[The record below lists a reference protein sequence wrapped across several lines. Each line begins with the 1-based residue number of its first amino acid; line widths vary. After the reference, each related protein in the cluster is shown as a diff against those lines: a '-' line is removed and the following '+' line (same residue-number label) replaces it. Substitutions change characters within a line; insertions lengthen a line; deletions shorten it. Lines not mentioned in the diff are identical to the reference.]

1 MTRPTAPHAH
11 LITRRSFCTLSA
23 VALASLAL
31 PARRAFGDEA
41 ATAATATQP
50 GAIVIVHTN
59 DVHCAVDD
67 NLGYAKL
74 VNYAKTMRST
84 YGADNVTLVD
94 AGDAVQGKAMGTL
107 TDGEYLVDIMNECG
121 YDFAIPGNHEFDYG
135 MAQFNTLVA
144 RANAKYLS
152 CNFTDLR
159 TGNLMFDAYAMREY
173 GTGADTKKVA
183 FLGICTPESLTKSSP
198 AHFQEGGTYRYGF
211 CEDDSGAKLYDAV
224 QRAVDQA
231 RADGADYVVALA
243 HLGQGGVTPRW
254 TSAAVAANTSGID
267 VIIDGHSHELYVQ
280 TPLNK
285 NGQPVLVTQ
294 TGTQLVGIG
303 QVVINPATG
312 TIAAYASDGT
322 ETVTASTT
330 NGTASIIKAWDG
342 VDADTAACIA
352 GLQADLAK
360 ITGRVI
366 GRSDVRLVALED
378 DDYTWAVRAHE
389 TNLGDFV
396 ADAYL
401 ALAWHG
407 GIMADI
413 GLVNGGGIRANIEP
427 GDVTYGN
434 LIDVQPFNNQLAYVD
449 TLGQN
454 ILDALEVGASK
465 LPEPS
470 GGLQHAAGL
479 TYTVRTD
486 IPSSVQMPGGK
497 FGGVAGEYR
506 VRNVLVNGEPL
517 DVNRRYK
524 LVSHTFLLV
533 DGGDGLTMFMNDEAV
548 LLDLDNK
555 ALIEYIQY
563 DLKGTI
569 GGEYADPDGQG
580 RIVIKGGSDPEP
592 TPLPTPEPTDEPVEE
607 PAAPGGKPL
616 ASTGDPFGVAV
627 VGAAAVA
634 TVAGAVAVG
643 ARRKAFPSRPYG
655 ANWAQIRSHD
665 NFGRVF
671 KRPLS
676 WNQESL
682 GHDPRSRFFIGQD
695 TRIRHG
701 ELCHGSFFAPS
712 RRPRAPRKRPSL
724 ESGHPPPYKS
734 GCFT

>member
-1 MTRPTAPHAH
+1 MTRPTAPHAR

-84 YGADNVTLVD
+84 YGANNVTLVD

-107 TDGEYLVDIMNECG
+107 TNGEYLIDIMNECG

-135 MAQFNTLVA
+135 MTQFNTLVA

-173 GTGADTKKVA
+173 DTAVGKKKVA
-183 FLGICTPESLTKSSP
+183 YLGICTPESLTKSSP
-198 AHFQEGGTYRYGF
+198 AHFQEDGIYRYGF
-211 CEDDSGAKLYDAV
+211 CEDDSGTKLYDAV
-224 QRAVDQA
+224 QSAVDQA
-231 RADGADYVVALA
+231 RTDGADYVVALV
-243 HLGQGGVTPRW
+243 HLGQDGVTPRW
-254 TSAAVAANTSGID
+254 TSTFVAANTSGID
-267 VIIDGHSHELYVQ
+267 VVIDGHSHELYAQ

-285 NGQPVLVTQ
+285 NGEPVLVTQ

-303 QVVINPATG
+303 QVVIDPANG
-312 TIAAYASDGT
+312 TIAAYASNDT

-330 NGTASIIKAWDG
+330 KGTASIVKAWDG
-342 VDADTAACIA
+342 IDADTAAFIA

-360 ITGRVI
+360 ITERVI

-378 DDYTWAVRAHE
+378 DDYTWSVRAHE

-407 GIMADI
+407 GVMADI
-413 GLVNGGGIRANIEP
+413 GFVNGGGIRANIEP
-427 GDVTYGN
+427 GDVTYGD
-434 LIDVQPFNNQLAYVD
+434 LINVQPYNNQLCYVD

-454 ILDALEVGASK
+454 ILDALEAGVAN
-465 LPEPS
+465 LPNPS
-470 GGLQHAAGL
+470 GGLQHVSGL
-479 TYTVRTD
+479 AYTVRTD

-497 FGGVAGEYR
+497 FGGVTGEYR
-506 VRNVLVNGEPL
+506 VRDVLVNGEPL

-533 DGGDGLTMFMNDEAV
+533 EGGDGLTMFMNDEAV

-569 GGEYADPDGQG
+569 GSEYADPDGQG
-580 RIVIKGGSDPEP
+580 RIVIKNGPDPEP
-592 TPLPTPEPTDEPVEE
+592 EPLPTPEPADEP
-607 PAAPGGKPL
+607 APGSDGKPL
-616 ASTGDPFGVAV
+616 ASTGDPLGAAVA
-627 VGAAAVA
+627 GAAAVA
-634 TVAGAVAVG
+634 AAAGAVAVSAG
-643 ARRKAFPSRPYG
+643 ARRFLPGHAGKIGRKSAAMTISDG
-655 ANWAQIRSHD
+655 LSSDLSCGIRRVS
-665 NFGRVF
+665 NISPGR
-671 KRPLS
+671 
-676 WNQESL
+676 
-682 GHDPRSRFFIGQD
+682 
-695 TRIRHG
+695 
-701 ELCHGSFFAPS
+701 
-712 RRPRAPRKRPSL
+712 
-724 ESGHPPPYKS
+724 
-734 GCFT
+734 CFS

>member
-1 MTRPTAPHAH
+1 MTHLPAH
-11 LITRRSFCTLSA
+11 RITRRSFCTLSA

-31 PARRAFGDEA
+31 PTRSAFADEA
-41 ATAATATQP
+41 MPAAADAP
-50 GAIVIVHTN
+50 IVIVHTN

-74 VNYAKTMRST
+74 VDYVETMRST
-84 YGADNVTLVD
+84 YGADSVTLVD

-135 MAQFNTLVA
+135 MTQFNTLVA

-173 GTGADTKKVA
+173 DTGADTKKVA

-198 AHFQEGGTYRYGF
+198 AHFQEDGIYRYGF
-211 CEDDSGAKLYDAV
+211 CEDDSGTKLYDAV
-224 QRAVDQA
+224 QSAVDQA
-231 RADGADYVVALA
+231 RTDGADYVVALV
-243 HLGQGGVTPRW
+243 HLGQDGVTPRW
-254 TSAAVAANTSGID
+254 TSTSVAANTSGID
-267 VIIDGHSHELYVQ
+267 VVIDGHSHELYAQ

-285 NGQPVLVTQ
+285 NGEPVLVTQ

-303 QVVINPATG
+303 QVVIDPANG
-312 TIAAYASDGT
+312 TIAAYASNDT

-330 NGTASIIKAWDG
+330 KGTASIVKAWDG
-342 VDADTAACIA
+342 IDADTAAFIA

-360 ITGRVI
+360 ITERVI

-378 DDYTWAVRAHE
+378 DDYTWSVRAHE

-407 GIMADI
+407 GVMADI
-413 GLVNGGGIRANIEP
+413 GFVNGGGIRANIEP
-427 GDVTYGN
+427 GDVTYGD
-434 LIDVQPFNNQLAYVD
+434 LINVQPYNNQLCYVD

-454 ILDALEVGASK
+454 ILDALEAGVAN
-465 LPEPS
+465 LPNPS
-470 GGLQHAAGL
+470 GGLQHVSGL
-479 TYTVRTD
+479 AYTVRTD

-497 FGGVAGEYR
+497 FGGVTGEYR
-506 VRNVLVNGEPL
+506 VRDVLVNGEPL

-533 DGGDGLTMFMNDEAV
+533 EGGDGLTMFMNDEAV

-569 GGEYADPDGQG
+569 GSEYADPDGQG
-580 RIVIKGGSDPEP
+580 RIVIKNGPDPEP
-592 TPLPTPEPTDEPVEE
+592 EPLPTPEPADEP
-607 PAAPGGKPL
+607 APGSDGKPL
-616 ASTGDPFGVAV
+616 ASTGDPLGAAVA
-627 VGAAAVA
+627 GAAAVA
-634 TVAGAVAVG
+634 AAAGAVAVSAG
-643 ARRKAFPSRPYG
+643 ARRFLPGHAGKIGRKSAAMTISDG
-655 ANWAQIRSHD
+655 LSSDLSCGIRRVS
-665 NFGRVF
+665 NISPGR
-671 KRPLS
+671 
-676 WNQESL
+676 
-682 GHDPRSRFFIGQD
+682 
-695 TRIRHG
+695 
-701 ELCHGSFFAPS
+701 
-712 RRPRAPRKRPSL
+712 
-724 ESGHPPPYKS
+724 
-734 GCFT
+734 CFS

>member
-1 MTRPTAPHAH
+1 MTHLPAPHR
-11 LITRRSFCTLSA
+11 ITRRSFCTLSA

-107 TDGEYLVDIMNECG
+107 TNGEYLIDVMNECG

-634 TVAGAVAVG
+634 TVAGAVAVSAG
-643 ARRKAFPSRPYG
+643 ASARR
-655 ANWAQIRSHD
+655 
-665 NFGRVF
+665 
-671 KRPLS
+671 
-676 WNQESL
+676 
-682 GHDPRSRFFIGQD
+682 
-695 TRIRHG
+695 
-701 ELCHGSFFAPS
+701 
-712 RRPRAPRKRPSL
+712 
-724 ESGHPPPYKS
+724 
-734 GCFT
+734 

>member
-1 MTRPTAPHAH
+1 MTRPTAPHAR

-84 YGADNVTLVD
+84 YGANNVTLVD

-107 TDGEYLVDIMNECG
+107 TNGEYLIDIMNECG

-135 MAQFNTLVA
+135 MTQFNTLVA

-173 GTGADTKKVA
+173 DTAVGKKKVA
-183 FLGICTPESLTKSSP
+183 YLGICTPESLTKSSP
-198 AHFQEGGTYRYGF
+198 AHFQEDGIYRYGF
-211 CEDDSGAKLYDAV
+211 CEDDSGTKLYDAV
-224 QRAVDQA
+224 QSAVDQA
-231 RADGADYVVALA
+231 RTDGADYVVALV
-243 HLGQGGVTPRW
+243 HLGQDGVTPRW
-254 TSAAVAANTSGID
+254 TSTSVAANTSGID
-267 VIIDGHSHELYVQ
+267 VVIDGHSHELYAQ

-285 NGQPVLVTQ
+285 NGEPVLVTQ

-303 QVVINPATG
+303 QVVIDPANG
-312 TIAAYASDGT
+312 TIAAYASNDT

-330 NGTASIIKAWDG
+330 KGTASIVKAWDG
-342 VDADTAACIA
+342 IDADTAAFIA

-360 ITGRVI
+360 ITERVI

-378 DDYTWAVRAHE
+378 DDYTWSVRAHE

-407 GIMADI
+407 GVMADI
-413 GLVNGGGIRANIEP
+413 GFVNGGGIRANIEP
-427 GDVTYGN
+427 GDVTYGD
-434 LIDVQPFNNQLAYVD
+434 LINVQPYNNQLCYVD

-454 ILDALEVGASK
+454 ILDALEAGVAN
-465 LPEPS
+465 LPNPS
-470 GGLQHAAGL
+470 GGLQHVSGL
-479 TYTVRTD
+479 AYTVRTD
-486 IPSSVQMPGGK
+486 IPSSVQMPGRK
-497 FGGVAGEYR
+497 FGGVTGEYR
-506 VRNVLVNGEPL
+506 VRDVLVNGEPL

-533 DGGDGLTMFMNDEAV
+533 EGGDGLTMFMNDEAV

-569 GGEYADPDGQG
+569 GSEYADPDGQG
-580 RIVIKGGSDPEP
+580 RIVIKNGPDPEP
-592 TPLPTPEPTDEPVEE
+592 EPLPTPEPADEP
-607 PAAPGGKPL
+607 APGSDGKPL
-616 ASTGDPFGVAV
+616 ASTGDPLGAAVA
-627 VGAAAVA
+627 GAAAVA
-634 TVAGAVAVG
+634 AAAGAVAVSAV
-643 ARRKAFPSRPYG
+643 ARRFLPGHAGKIGRKSAAMTISDG
-655 ANWAQIRSHD
+655 LSSDLSCGIRRVS
-665 NFGRVF
+665 NISPGR
-671 KRPLS
+671 
-676 WNQESL
+676 
-682 GHDPRSRFFIGQD
+682 
-695 TRIRHG
+695 
-701 ELCHGSFFAPS
+701 
-712 RRPRAPRKRPSL
+712 
-724 ESGHPPPYKS
+724 
-734 GCFT
+734 CFS

>member
-1 MTRPTAPHAH
+1 MTHLPAPHR
-11 LITRRSFCTLSA
+11 ITRRSFCTLSA

-497 FGGVAGEYR
+497 FGGVAGERRAPRREPALQAGVAHVPAGGRWRRPHHVHERRSRAARFGQQGAHRVHPVRFEGNDRRRIRRSGRPRAHRDQGR
-506 VRNVLVNGEPL
+506 VRPRAYAATHARA
-517 DVNRRYK
+517 DRR
-524 LVSHTFLLV
+524 
-533 DGGDGLTMFMNDEAV
+533 A
-548 LLDLDNK
+548 
-555 ALIEYIQY
+555 
-563 DLKGTI
+563 
-569 GGEYADPDGQG
+569 
-580 RIVIKGGSDPEP
+580 RR
-592 TPLPTPEPTDEPVEE
+592 
-607 PAAPGGKPL
+607 
-616 ASTGDPFGVAV
+616 
-627 VGAAAVA
+627 
-634 TVAGAVAVG
+634 G
-643 ARRKAFPSRPYG
+643 ARRPRRQAAGEHRRSLRRRSRWSRRGRHSRRSRCRGRATLSVSFQAIRSELG
-655 ANWAQIRSHD
+655 ANPQ
-665 NFGRVF
+665 
-671 KRPLS
+671 P
-676 WNQESL
+676 
-682 GHDPRSRFFIGQD
+682 
-695 TRIRHG
+695 
-701 ELCHGSFFAPS
+701 
-712 RRPRAPRKRPSL
+712 
-724 ESGHPPPYKS
+724 
-734 GCFT
+734 

>member
-1 MTRPTAPHAH
+1 MTRPTAPHAR

-107 TDGEYLVDIMNECG
+107 TNGEYLIDVMNECG
-121 YDFAIPGNHEFDYG
+121 YDFTIPGNHEFDYG
-135 MAQFNTLVA
+135 MTQFNTLVA

-173 GTGADTKKVA
+173 DTAVGKRKVA
-183 FLGICTPESLTKSSP
+183 YLGICTPESLTKSSP
-198 AHFQEGGTYRYGF
+198 AHFQEDGIYRYGF
-211 CEDDSGAKLYDAV
+211 CEDDSGTKLYDAV
-224 QRAVDQA
+224 QSAVDQA

-243 HLGQGGVTPRW
+243 HLGQDGVTPRW
-254 TSAAVAANTSGID
+254 TSTSVAANTSGID
-267 VIIDGHSHELYVQ
+267 VVIDGHSHELYAQ

-285 NGQPVLVTQ
+285 NGEPVLVTQ

-303 QVVINPATG
+303 QVVIDPANG
-312 TIAAYASDGT
+312 TIAAYASNDT

-330 NGTASIIKAWDG
+330 KGTASIVKAWDG
-342 VDADTAACIA
+342 IDADTAAFIA

-360 ITGRVI
+360 ITERVI

-407 GIMADI
+407 GVMADI
-413 GLVNGGGIRANIEP
+413 GFVNGGGIRANIEP
-427 GDVTYGN
+427 GDVTYGD
-434 LIDVQPFNNQLAYVD
+434 LINVQPYNNQLCYVD

-454 ILDALEVGASK
+454 ILDALEAGVAN
-465 LPEPS
+465 LPNPS
-470 GGLQHAAGL
+470 GGLQHVSGL
-479 TYTVRTD
+479 AYTVRTD

-497 FGGVAGEYR
+497 FGGVTGEYR
-506 VRNVLVNGEPL
+506 VRDVLVNGEPL

-533 DGGDGLTMFMNDEAV
+533 EGGDGLTMFMNDEAV

-569 GGEYADPDGQG
+569 GSEYASPTGQG
-580 RIVIKGGSDPEP
+580 RIAIKDDPEP
-592 TPLPTPEPTDEPVEE
+592 EPEPLPTPEPADEP
-607 PAAPGGKPL
+607 APGSDGKPL
-616 ASTGDPFGVAV
+616 ASTGDPLGAAV

-634 TVAGAVAVG
+634 AAAGAVAVS
-643 ARRKAFPSRPYG
+643 ARR
-655 ANWAQIRSHD
+655 
-665 NFGRVF
+665 
-671 KRPLS
+671 
-676 WNQESL
+676 
-682 GHDPRSRFFIGQD
+682 
-695 TRIRHG
+695 
-701 ELCHGSFFAPS
+701 
-712 RRPRAPRKRPSL
+712 
-724 ESGHPPPYKS
+724 
-734 GCFT
+734 

>member
-1 MTRPTAPHAH
+1 MTHLPAPHR
-11 LITRRSFCTLSA
+11 ITRRSFCTLSA

-135 MAQFNTLVA
+135 MTQFNTLVA

-173 GTGADTKKVA
+173 DTAVGKRKVA
-183 FLGICTPESLTKSSP
+183 YLGICTPESLTKSSP
-198 AHFQEGGTYRYGF
+198 AHFQEDGIYRYGF
-211 CEDDSGAKLYDAV
+211 CEDDSGTKLYDAV
-224 QRAVDQA
+224 QSAVDQA

-243 HLGQGGVTPRW
+243 HLGQDGVTPRW
-254 TSAAVAANTSGID
+254 TSTSVAANTSGID
-267 VIIDGHSHELYVQ
+267 VVIDGHSHELYAQ

-285 NGQPVLVTQ
+285 NGEPVLVTQ

-303 QVVINPATG
+303 QVVIDPANG
-312 TIAAYASDGT
+312 TIAAYASNDT
-322 ETVTASTT
+322 ETVTASTAK
-330 NGTASIIKAWDG
+330 GTASIVKAWDG
-342 VDADTAACIA
+342 IDADTAAFIA

-360 ITGRVI
+360 ITERVI

-407 GIMADI
+407 GVMADI
-413 GLVNGGGIRANIEP
+413 GFVNGGGIRANIEP
-427 GDVTYGN
+427 GDVTYGD
-434 LIDVQPFNNQLAYVD
+434 LINVQPYNNQLCYVD

-454 ILDALEVGASK
+454 ILDALEAGVAN
-465 LPEPS
+465 LPNPS
-470 GGLQHAAGL
+470 GGLQHVSGL
-479 TYTVRTD
+479 AYTVRTD

-497 FGGVAGEYR
+497 FGGVTGEYR
-506 VRNVLVNGEPL
+506 VRDVLVNGEPL

-533 DGGDGLTMFMNDEAV
+533 EGGDGLTMFMNDEAV

-580 RIVIKGGSDPEP
+580 RIVIKNGPDPEP
-592 TPLPTPEPTDEPVEE
+592 EPLPTPEPADEP
-607 PAAPGGKPL
+607 APGSGGKPL
-616 ASTGDPFGVAV
+616 ASTGDPLGTAV

-634 TVAGAVAVG
+634 AAAGAVAVSAG
-643 ARRKAFPSRPYG
+643 AGTRR
-655 ANWAQIRSHD
+655 
-665 NFGRVF
+665 
-671 KRPLS
+671 
-676 WNQESL
+676 
-682 GHDPRSRFFIGQD
+682 
-695 TRIRHG
+695 
-701 ELCHGSFFAPS
+701 
-712 RRPRAPRKRPSL
+712 
-724 ESGHPPPYKS
+724 
-734 GCFT
+734 

>member
-1 MTRPTAPHAH
+1 MTRPTAPHAR

-84 YGADNVTLVD
+84 YGANNVTLVD

-107 TDGEYLVDIMNECG
+107 TNGEYLIDIMNECG

-135 MAQFNTLVA
+135 MTQFNTLVA

-173 GTGADTKKVA
+173 DTAVGKKKVA
-183 FLGICTPESLTKSSP
+183 YLGICTPESLTKSSP
-198 AHFQEGGTYRYGF
+198 AHFQEDGIYRYGF
-211 CEDDSGAKLYDAV
+211 CEDDSGTKLYDAV
-224 QRAVDQA
+224 QSAVDQA
-231 RADGADYVVALA
+231 RTDGADYVVALV
-243 HLGQGGVTPRW
+243 HLGQDGVTPRW
-254 TSAAVAANTSGID
+254 TSTSVAANTSGID
-267 VIIDGHSHELYVQ
+267 VVIDGHSHELYAQ

-285 NGQPVLVTQ
+285 NGEPVLVTQ

-303 QVVINPATG
+303 QVVIDPANG
-312 TIAAYASDGT
+312 TIAAYASNDT

-330 NGTASIIKAWDG
+330 KGTASIVKAWDG
-342 VDADTAACIA
+342 IDADTAAFIA

-360 ITGRVI
+360 ITERVI

-378 DDYTWAVRAHE
+378 DDYTWSVRAHE

-407 GIMADI
+407 GVMADI
-413 GLVNGGGIRANIEP
+413 GFVNGGGIRANIEP
-427 GDVTYGN
+427 GDVTYGD
-434 LIDVQPFNNQLAYVD
+434 LINVQPYNNQLCYVD

-454 ILDALEVGASK
+454 ILDALEAGVAN
-465 LPEPS
+465 LPNPS
-470 GGLQHAAGL
+470 GGLQHVSGL
-479 TYTVRTD
+479 AYTVRTD

-497 FGGVAGEYR
+497 FGGVTGEYR
-506 VRNVLVNGEPL
+506 VRDVLVNGEPL

-533 DGGDGLTMFMNDEAV
+533 EGGDGLTMFMNDEAV

-569 GGEYADPDGQG
+569 GSEYADPDGQG
-580 RIVIKGGSDPEP
+580 RIVIKNGPDPEP
-592 TPLPTPEPTDEPVEE
+592 EPLPTTEPADEP
-607 PAAPGGKPL
+607 APGSDGKPL
-616 ASTGDPFGVAV
+616 ASTGDPLGAAVA
-627 VGAAAVA
+627 GAAAVA
-634 TVAGAVAVG
+634 AAAGAVAVSAG
-643 ARRKAFPSRPYG
+643 ARRFLPGHAGKIGRKSAAMTISDG
-655 ANWAQIRSHD
+655 LSSDLSCGIRRVS
-665 NFGRVF
+665 NISPGR
-671 KRPLS
+671 
-676 WNQESL
+676 
-682 GHDPRSRFFIGQD
+682 
-695 TRIRHG
+695 
-701 ELCHGSFFAPS
+701 
-712 RRPRAPRKRPSL
+712 
-724 ESGHPPPYKS
+724 
-734 GCFT
+734 CFS

>member
-1 MTRPTAPHAH
+1 MTRPTAPHAR

-31 PARRAFGDEA
+31 PTRSAFADEA

-107 TDGEYLVDIMNECG
+107 TNGEYLIDVMNECG

-135 MAQFNTLVA
+135 MTQFNTLVA

-173 GTGADTKKVA
+173 DTAVGKRKVA
-183 FLGICTPESLTKSSP
+183 YLGICTPESLTKSSP
-198 AHFQEGGTYRYGF
+198 AHFQEDGIYRYGF
-211 CEDDSGAKLYDAV
+211 CEDDSGTKLYDAV
-224 QRAVDQA
+224 QSAVDQA

-243 HLGQGGVTPRW
+243 HLGQDGVTPRW
-254 TSAAVAANTSGID
+254 TSTSVAANTSGID
-267 VIIDGHSHELYVQ
+267 VVIDGHSHELYAQ

-285 NGQPVLVTQ
+285 NGEPVLVTQ

-303 QVVINPATG
+303 QVVIDPANG
-312 TIAAYASDGT
+312 TIAAYASNDT
-322 ETVTASTT
+322 ETVTASTAK
-330 NGTASIIKAWDG
+330 GTASIVKAWDG
-342 VDADTAACIA
+342 IDADTAAFIA

-360 ITGRVI
+360 ITERVI

-407 GIMADI
+407 GVMADI
-413 GLVNGGGIRANIEP
+413 GFVNGGGIRANIEP
-427 GDVTYGN
+427 GDVTYGD
-434 LIDVQPFNNQLAYVD
+434 LINVQPYNNQLCYVD

-454 ILDALEVGASK
+454 ILDALEAGVAN
-465 LPEPS
+465 LPNPS
-470 GGLQHAAGL
+470 GGLQHVSGL
-479 TYTVRTD
+479 AYTVRTD

-497 FGGVAGEYR
+497 FGGVTGEYR
-506 VRNVLVNGEPL
+506 VRDVLVNGEPL

-533 DGGDGLTMFMNDEAV
+533 EGGDGLTMFMNDEAV

-580 RIVIKGGSDPEP
+580 RIVIKNGPDPEP
-592 TPLPTPEPTDEPVEE
+592 EPLPTPEPADEP
-607 PAAPGGKPL
+607 APGSGGKPL
-616 ASTGDPFGVAV
+616 ASTGDPLGTAV

-634 TVAGAVAVG
+634 AAAGAVAVSAG
-643 ARRKAFPSRPYG
+643 AGTRR
-655 ANWAQIRSHD
+655 
-665 NFGRVF
+665 
-671 KRPLS
+671 
-676 WNQESL
+676 
-682 GHDPRSRFFIGQD
+682 
-695 TRIRHG
+695 
-701 ELCHGSFFAPS
+701 
-712 RRPRAPRKRPSL
+712 
-724 ESGHPPPYKS
+724 
-734 GCFT
+734 

>member
-1 MTRPTAPHAH
+1 MTHLPAPHR
-11 LITRRSFCTLSA
+11 ITRRSFCTLSA

-94 AGDAVQGKAMGTL
+94 AGDAVQGKAMGTP

-342 VDADTAACIA
+342 VDADTAA
-352 GLQADLAK
+352 
-360 ITGRVI
+360 
-366 GRSDVRLVALED
+366 
-378 DDYTWAVRAHE
+378 WAVRAHE

-643 ARRKAFPSRPYG
+643 ARR
-655 ANWAQIRSHD
+655 
-665 NFGRVF
+665 
-671 KRPLS
+671 
-676 WNQESL
+676 
-682 GHDPRSRFFIGQD
+682 
-695 TRIRHG
+695 
-701 ELCHGSFFAPS
+701 
-712 RRPRAPRKRPSL
+712 
-724 ESGHPPPYKS
+724 
-734 GCFT
+734 

>member
-1 MTRPTAPHAH
+1 MTRPTAPHAR

-173 GTGADTKKVA
+173 DTAVGKKKVA
-183 FLGICTPESLTKSSP
+183 YLGICTPESLTKSSP
-198 AHFQEGGTYRYGF
+198 AHFQEDGIYRYGF
-211 CEDDSGAKLYDAV
+211 CEDDSGTKLYDAV
-224 QRAVDQA
+224 QSAVDQA
-231 RADGADYVVALA
+231 RTDGADYVVALA
-243 HLGQGGVTPRW
+243 HLGQDGVTPRW
-254 TSAAVAANTSGID
+254 TSTSVAANTSGID
-267 VIIDGHSHELYVQ
+267 VVIDGHSHELYAQ

-285 NGQPVLVTQ
+285 NGEPVLVTQ

-303 QVVINPATG
+303 QVVIDPANG
-312 TIAAYASDGT
+312 TIAAYASNDT

-330 NGTASIIKAWDG
+330 KGTASIVKAWDG
-342 VDADTAACIA
+342 IDADTAAFIA

-360 ITGRVI
+360 ITERVI

-378 DDYTWAVRAHE
+378 DDYTWSVRAHE

-407 GIMADI
+407 GVMADI
-413 GLVNGGGIRANIEP
+413 GFVNGGGIRANIEP
-427 GDVTYGN
+427 GDVTYGD
-434 LIDVQPFNNQLAYVD
+434 LINVQPYNNQLCYVD

-454 ILDALEVGASK
+454 ILDALEAGVAN
-465 LPEPS
+465 LPNPS
-470 GGLQHAAGL
+470 GGLQHVSGL
-479 TYTVRTD
+479 AYTVRTD

-497 FGGVAGEYR
+497 FGGVTGEYR
-506 VRNVLVNGEPL
+506 VRDVLVNGEPL

-569 GGEYADPDGQG
+569 GSEYADPDGQG
-580 RIVIKGGSDPEP
+580 RIVIKNGPDPEP
-592 TPLPTPEPTDEPVEE
+592 EPLPTPEPADEP
-607 PAAPGGKPL
+607 APGSDGKPL
-616 ASTGDPFGVAV
+616 ASTGDPLGAAV

-634 TVAGAVAVG
+634 AAAGAVAVSAG
-643 ARRKAFPSRPYG
+643 ARRFLPGHAGKIGRKSAAMTISDG
-655 ANWAQIRSHD
+655 LSSDLSCGIRRVS
-665 NFGRVF
+665 NISPGR
-671 KRPLS
+671 
-676 WNQESL
+676 
-682 GHDPRSRFFIGQD
+682 
-695 TRIRHG
+695 
-701 ELCHGSFFAPS
+701 
-712 RRPRAPRKRPSL
+712 
-724 ESGHPPPYKS
+724 
-734 GCFT
+734 CFS

>member
-1 MTRPTAPHAH
+1 MTHLPAPHR
-11 LITRRSFCTLSA
+11 ITRRSFCTLSA

-84 YGADNVTLVD
+84 YGANNVTLVD

-107 TDGEYLVDIMNECG
+107 TNGEYLIDIMNECG

-135 MAQFNTLVA
+135 MTQFNTLVA

-173 GTGADTKKVA
+173 DTAVGKKKVA
-183 FLGICTPESLTKSSP
+183 YLGICTPESLTKSSP
-198 AHFQEGGTYRYGF
+198 AHFQEDGIYRYGF
-211 CEDDSGAKLYDAV
+211 CEDDSGTKLYDAV
-224 QRAVDQA
+224 QSAVDQA

-243 HLGQGGVTPRW
+243 HLGQDGVTPRW
-254 TSAAVAANTSGID
+254 TSTSVAANTSGID
-267 VIIDGHSHELYVQ
+267 VVIDGHSHELYAQ

-285 NGQPVLVTQ
+285 NGEPVLVTQ

-303 QVVINPATG
+303 QVVIDPANG
-312 TIAAYASDGT
+312 TIAAYASNDT
-322 ETVTASTT
+322 ETVTASTAK
-330 NGTASIIKAWDG
+330 GTASIVKAWDG
-342 VDADTAACIA
+342 IDADTAAFIA

-360 ITGRVI
+360 ITERVI

-407 GIMADI
+407 GVMADI
-413 GLVNGGGIRANIEP
+413 GFVNGGGIRANIEP
-427 GDVTYGN
+427 GDVTYGD
-434 LIDVQPFNNQLAYVD
+434 LINVQPYNNQLCYVD

-454 ILDALEVGASK
+454 ILDALEAGVAN
-465 LPEPS
+465 LPNPS
-470 GGLQHAAGL
+470 GGLQHVSGL
-479 TYTVRTD
+479 AYTVRTD

-497 FGGVAGEYR
+497 FGGVTGEYR
-506 VRNVLVNGEPL
+506 VRDVLVNGEPL

-533 DGGDGLTMFMNDEAV
+533 EGGDGLTMFMNDEAV

-580 RIVIKGGSDPEP
+580 RIVIKNGPDPEP
-592 TPLPTPEPTDEPVEE
+592 EPLPTPEPADEP
-607 PAAPGGKPL
+607 APGSGGKPL
-616 ASTGDPFGVAV
+616 ASTGDPLGTAV

-634 TVAGAVAVG
+634 AAAGAVAVSAG
-643 ARRKAFPSRPYG
+643 AGTRR
-655 ANWAQIRSHD
+655 
-665 NFGRVF
+665 
-671 KRPLS
+671 
-676 WNQESL
+676 
-682 GHDPRSRFFIGQD
+682 
-695 TRIRHG
+695 
-701 ELCHGSFFAPS
+701 
-712 RRPRAPRKRPSL
+712 
-724 ESGHPPPYKS
+724 
-734 GCFT
+734 

>member
-1 MTRPTAPHAH
+1 MTRPTAPHAR

-84 YGADNVTLVD
+84 YGANNVTLVD

-107 TDGEYLVDIMNECG
+107 TNGEYLIDIMNECG

-135 MAQFNTLVA
+135 MTQFNTLVA

-173 GTGADTKKVA
+173 DTAVGKKKVA
-183 FLGICTPESLTKSSP
+183 YLGICTPESLTKSSP
-198 AHFQEGGTYRYGF
+198 AHFQEDGIYRYGF
-211 CEDDSGAKLYDAV
+211 CEDDSGTKLYDAV
-224 QRAVDQA
+224 QSAVDQA
-231 RADGADYVVALA
+231 RTDGADYVVALA
-243 HLGQGGVTPRW
+243 HLGQDGVTPRW
-254 TSAAVAANTSGID
+254 TSTSVAANTSGID
-267 VIIDGHSHELYVQ
+267 VVIDGHSHELYAQ

-285 NGQPVLVTQ
+285 NGEPVLVTQ

-303 QVVINPATG
+303 QVVIDPANG
-312 TIAAYASDGT
+312 TIAAYASNDT

-330 NGTASIIKAWDG
+330 KGTASIVKAWDG
-342 VDADTAACIA
+342 IDADTAAFIA

-360 ITGRVI
+360 ITERVI

-378 DDYTWAVRAHE
+378 DDYTWSVRAHE

-407 GIMADI
+407 GVMADI
-413 GLVNGGGIRANIEP
+413 GFVNGGGIRANIEP
-427 GDVTYGN
+427 GDVTYGD
-434 LIDVQPFNNQLAYVD
+434 LINVQPYNNQLCYVD

-454 ILDALEVGASK
+454 ILDALEAGVAN
-465 LPEPS
+465 LPNPS
-470 GGLQHAAGL
+470 GGLQHVSGL
-479 TYTVRTD
+479 AYTVRTD

-497 FGGVAGEYR
+497 FGGVTGEYR
-506 VRNVLVNGEPL
+506 VRDVLVNGEPL

-533 DGGDGLTMFMNDEAV
+533 EGGDGLTMFMNDEAV

-569 GGEYADPDGQG
+569 GSEYADPDGQG
-580 RIVIKGGSDPEP
+580 RIVIKNGPDPEP
-592 TPLPTPEPTDEPVEE
+592 EPLPTPEPADEP
-607 PAAPGGKPL
+607 APGSDGKPL
-616 ASTGDPFGVAV
+616 ASTGDPLGAAV

-634 TVAGAVAVG
+634 AAAGAVAVSAG
-643 ARRKAFPSRPYG
+643 ARRFLPGHAGKIGRKSAAMTISDG
-655 ANWAQIRSHD
+655 LSSDLSCGIRRVS
-665 NFGRVF
+665 NISPGR
-671 KRPLS
+671 
-676 WNQESL
+676 
-682 GHDPRSRFFIGQD
+682 
-695 TRIRHG
+695 
-701 ELCHGSFFAPS
+701 
-712 RRPRAPRKRPSL
+712 
-724 ESGHPPPYKS
+724 
-734 GCFT
+734 CFS

>member
-1 MTRPTAPHAH
+1 MTHLPAPHR
-11 LITRRSFCTLSA
+11 ITRRSFCTLSA

-107 TDGEYLVDIMNECG
+107 TNGEYLIDVMNECG

-135 MAQFNTLVA
+135 MTQFNTLVA

-173 GTGADTKKVA
+173 DTAVGKRKVA
-183 FLGICTPESLTKSSP
+183 YLGICTPESLTKSSP
-198 AHFQEGGTYRYGF
+198 AHFQEDGIYRYGF
-211 CEDDSGAKLYDAV
+211 CEDDSGTKLYDAV
-224 QRAVDQA
+224 QSAVDQA

-243 HLGQGGVTPRW
+243 HLGQDGVTPRW
-254 TSAAVAANTSGID
+254 TSTSVAANTSGID
-267 VIIDGHSHELYVQ
+267 VVIDGHSHELYAQ

-285 NGQPVLVTQ
+285 NGEPVLVTQ

-303 QVVINPATG
+303 QVVIDPANG
-312 TIAAYASDGT
+312 TIAAYASNDT
-322 ETVTASTT
+322 ETVTASTAK
-330 NGTASIIKAWDG
+330 GTASIVKAWDG
-342 VDADTAACIA
+342 IDADTAAFIA

-360 ITGRVI
+360 ITERVI

-407 GIMADI
+407 GVMADI
-413 GLVNGGGIRANIEP
+413 GFVNGGGIRANIEP
-427 GDVTYGN
+427 GDVTYGD
-434 LIDVQPFNNQLAYVD
+434 LINVQPYNNQLCYVD

-454 ILDALEVGASK
+454 ILDALEAGVAN
-465 LPEPS
+465 LPNPS
-470 GGLQHAAGL
+470 GGLQHVSGL
-479 TYTVRTD
+479 AYTVRTD

-497 FGGVAGEYR
+497 FGGVTGEYR
-506 VRNVLVNGEPL
+506 VRDVLVNGEPL

-580 RIVIKGGSDPEP
+580 RIVIKNGPDPEP
-592 TPLPTPEPTDEPVEE
+592 EPLPTPEPADEP
-607 PAAPGGKPL
+607 APGSGGKPL
-616 ASTGDPFGVAV
+616 ASTGDPLGTAV

-634 TVAGAVAVG
+634 AAAGAVAVSAG
-643 ARRKAFPSRPYG
+643 AGTRR
-655 ANWAQIRSHD
+655 
-665 NFGRVF
+665 
-671 KRPLS
+671 
-676 WNQESL
+676 
-682 GHDPRSRFFIGQD
+682 
-695 TRIRHG
+695 
-701 ELCHGSFFAPS
+701 
-712 RRPRAPRKRPSL
+712 
-724 ESGHPPPYKS
+724 
-734 GCFT
+734 

>member
-1 MTRPTAPHAH
+1 MTHLPAPHR
-11 LITRRSFCTLSA
+11 ITRRSFCTLSA

-303 QVVINPATG
+303 QVVINPRPEPSPPTRRTAPKPSPHPRRT
-312 TIAAYASDGT
+312 APPAS
-322 ETVTASTT
+322 SRL
-330 NGTASIIKAWDG
+330 GTASMPTRPPASQGCKRISRRSPGASSGARTCAWSPSRTTTTPG
-342 VDADTAACIA
+342 PFARTRRTSA
-352 GLQADLAK
+352 
-360 ITGRVI
+360 TSWPMRTS
-366 GRSDVRLVALED
+366 R
-378 DDYTWAVRAHE
+378 
-389 TNLGDFV
+389 
-396 ADAYL
+396 
-401 ALAWHG
+401 WHG
-407 GIMADI
+407 MA
-413 GLVNGGGIRANIEP
+413 
-427 GDVTYGN
+427 
-434 LIDVQPFNNQLAYVD
+434 
-449 TLGQN
+449 
-454 ILDALEVGASK
+454 ASW
-465 LPEPS
+465 P
-470 GGLQHAAGL
+470 
-479 TYTVRTD
+479 
-486 IPSSVQMPGGK
+486 I
-497 FGGVAGEYR
+497 
-506 VRNVLVNGEPL
+506 
-517 DVNRRYK
+517 
-524 LVSHTFLLV
+524 
-533 DGGDGLTMFMNDEAV
+533 
-548 LLDLDNK
+548 
-555 ALIEYIQY
+555 
-563 DLKGTI
+563 
-569 GGEYADPDGQG
+569 
-580 RIVIKGGSDPEP
+580 SD
-592 TPLPTPEPTDEPVEE
+592 
-607 PAAPGGKPL
+607 
-616 ASTGDPFGVAV
+616 S
-627 VGAAAVA
+627 
-634 TVAGAVAVG
+634 
-643 ARRKAFPSRPYG
+643 
-655 ANWAQIRSHD
+655 
-665 NFGRVF
+665 
-671 KRPLS
+671 
-676 WNQESL
+676 
-682 GHDPRSRFFIGQD
+682 
-695 TRIRHG
+695 
-701 ELCHGSFFAPS
+701 
-712 RRPRAPRKRPSL
+712 
-724 ESGHPPPYKS
+724 
-734 GCFT
+734 

>member
-1 MTRPTAPHAH
+1 MTHLPAPHR
-11 LITRRSFCTLSA
+11 ITRRSFCTLSA

-107 TDGEYLVDIMNECG
+107 TNGEYLIDVMNECG

-135 MAQFNTLVA
+135 MTQFNTLVA

-396 ADAYL
+396 AD
-401 ALAWHG
+401 
-407 GIMADI
+407 GIYTYFNEVEQLDCDI
-413 GLVNGGGIRANIEP
+413 AMMNGGGIRT
-427 GDVTYGN
+427 DVAAGKWTFKTCKQISPFGN
-434 LIDVQPFNNQLAYVD
+434 VACLMSVTGKQIQ
-449 TLGQN
+449 
-454 ILDALEVGASK
+454 DALEFGARFVG
-465 LPEPS
+465 PEGKEN
-470 GGLQHAAGL
+470 GGFLHVAGA
-479 TYTVRTD
+479 TYEIHTD
-486 IPSSVQMPGGK
+486 IPNTVLTDDKNVWMGSATGTPRVQN
-497 FGGVAGEYR
+497 
-506 VRNVLVNGEPL
+506 VRIYNKKTGTYEPL
-517 DVNRRYK
+517 DLNRTYALAGMNYTLRN
-524 LVSHTFLLV
+524 L
-533 DGGDGLTMFMNDEAV
+533 GDGFAMFDGAELIKDYVSEDYLVMSTYAMIFDAVNDVPV
-548 LLDLDNK
+548 LSSAN
-555 ALIEYIQY
+555 
-563 DLKGTI
+563 
-569 GGEYADPDGQG
+569 
-580 RIVIKGGSDPEP
+580 S
-592 TPLPTPEPTDEPVEE
+592 
-607 PAAPGGKPL
+607 PL
-616 ASTGDPFGVAV
+616 ASYPGYLLNYEN
-627 VGAAAVA
+627 
-634 TVAGAVAVG
+634 
-643 ARRKAFPSRPYG
+643 PYG
-655 ANWAQIRSHD
+655 A
-665 NFGRVF
+665 GRIQVV
-671 KRPLS
+671 
-676 WNQESL
+676 
-682 GHDPRSRFFIGQD
+682 
-695 TRIRHG
+695 
-701 ELCHGSFFAPS
+701 
-712 RRPRAPRKRPSL
+712 
-724 ESGHPPPYKS
+724 
-734 GCFT
+734 

>member
-1 MTRPTAPHAH
+1 MTHQPAH
-11 LITRRSFCTLSA
+11 RITRRSFCTLSA

-31 PARRAFGDEA
+31 PTRSAFADEA
-41 ATAATATQP
+41 MPAAADAP
-50 GAIVIVHTN
+50 IVIVHTN

-74 VNYAKTMRST
+74 VDYVETMRST
-84 YGADNVTLVD
+84 YGADSVTLVD

-135 MAQFNTLVA
+135 MTQFNTLVA

-173 GTGADTKKVA
+173 DTGADTKKVA

-303 QVVINPATG
+303 QVVINPA
-312 TIAAYASDGT
+312 DGT

-342 VDADTAACIA
+342 VDADTAAYIA

-643 ARRKAFPSRPYG
+643 ARR
-655 ANWAQIRSHD
+655 
-665 NFGRVF
+665 
-671 KRPLS
+671 
-676 WNQESL
+676 
-682 GHDPRSRFFIGQD
+682 
-695 TRIRHG
+695 
-701 ELCHGSFFAPS
+701 
-712 RRPRAPRKRPSL
+712 
-724 ESGHPPPYKS
+724 
-734 GCFT
+734 

>member
-1 MTRPTAPHAH
+1 MTRPTAPHAR

-31 PARRAFGDEA
+31 PTRSAFADEA

-107 TDGEYLVDIMNECG
+107 TNGEYLIDVMNECG

-135 MAQFNTLVA
+135 MTQFNTLVA

-159 TGNLMFDAYAMREY
+159 TGNLMFEAYAMREY
-173 GTGADTKKVA
+173 DTAVGKRKVA
-183 FLGICTPESLTKSSP
+183 YLGICTPESLTKSSP
-198 AHFQEGGTYRYGF
+198 AHFQEDGIYRYGF
-211 CEDDSGAKLYDAV
+211 CEDDSGTKLYDAV
-224 QRAVDQA
+224 QSAVDQA

-243 HLGQGGVTPRW
+243 HLGQDGVTPRW
-254 TSAAVAANTSGID
+254 TSTSVAANTSGID
-267 VIIDGHSHELYVQ
+267 VVIDGHSHELYAQ

-285 NGQPVLVTQ
+285 NGEPVLVTQ

-303 QVVINPATG
+303 QVVIDPANG
-312 TIAAYASDGT
+312 TIAAYASNDT
-322 ETVTASTT
+322 ETVTASTAK
-330 NGTASIIKAWDG
+330 GTASIVKAWDG
-342 VDADTAACIA
+342 IDADTAAFIA

-360 ITGRVI
+360 ITERVI

-407 GIMADI
+407 GVMADI
-413 GLVNGGGIRANIEP
+413 GFVNGGGIRANIEP
-427 GDVTYGN
+427 GDVTYGD
-434 LIDVQPFNNQLAYVD
+434 LINVQPYNNQLCYVD

-454 ILDALEVGASK
+454 ILDALEAGVAN
-465 LPEPS
+465 LPNPS
-470 GGLQHAAGL
+470 GGLQHVSGL
-479 TYTVRTD
+479 AYTVRTD

-497 FGGVAGEYR
+497 FGGVTGEYR
-506 VRNVLVNGEPL
+506 VRDVLVNGEPL

-533 DGGDGLTMFMNDEAV
+533 EGGDGLTMFMNDEAV

-580 RIVIKGGSDPEP
+580 RIVIKNGPDPEP
-592 TPLPTPEPTDEPVEE
+592 EPLPTPEPADEP
-607 PAAPGGKPL
+607 APGSGGKPL
-616 ASTGDPFGVAV
+616 ASTGDPLGTAV

-634 TVAGAVAVG
+634 AAAGAVAVSAG
-643 ARRKAFPSRPYG
+643 AGTRR
-655 ANWAQIRSHD
+655 
-665 NFGRVF
+665 
-671 KRPLS
+671 
-676 WNQESL
+676 
-682 GHDPRSRFFIGQD
+682 
-695 TRIRHG
+695 
-701 ELCHGSFFAPS
+701 
-712 RRPRAPRKRPSL
+712 
-724 ESGHPPPYKS
+724 
-734 GCFT
+734 

>member
-31 PARRAFGDEA
+31 PARRAFADEA

-107 TDGEYLVDIMNECG
+107 TNGEYLIDVMNECG

-135 MAQFNTLVA
+135 MTQFNTLVA

-173 GTGADTKKVA
+173 DTAVGKKKVA
-183 FLGICTPESLTKSSP
+183 YLGICTPESLTKSSP
-198 AHFQEGGTYRYGF
+198 AHFQEDGIYRYGF
-211 CEDDSGAKLYDAV
+211 CEDDSGTKLYDAV
-224 QRAVDQA
+224 QSAVDQA

-243 HLGQGGVTPRW
+243 HLGQDGVTPRW
-254 TSAAVAANTSGID
+254 TSTSVAANTSGID
-267 VIIDGHSHELYVQ
+267 VVIDGHSHELYAQ

-285 NGQPVLVTQ
+285 NGEPVLVTQ

-303 QVVINPATG
+303 QVVIDPANG
-312 TIAAYASDGT
+312 TIAAYASNDT

-330 NGTASIIKAWDG
+330 KGTASIVKAWDG
-342 VDADTAACIA
+342 IDADTAAFIA

-360 ITGRVI
+360 ITERVI

-407 GIMADI
+407 GVMADI
-413 GLVNGGGIRANIEP
+413 GFVNGGGIRANIEP
-427 GDVTYGN
+427 GDVTYGD
-434 LIDVQPFNNQLAYVD
+434 LINVQPYNNQLCYVD

-454 ILDALEVGASK
+454 ILDALEAGVAN
-465 LPEPS
+465 LPNPS
-470 GGLQHAAGL
+470 GGLQHVSGL
-479 TYTVRTD
+479 AYTVRTD

-497 FGGVAGEYR
+497 FGGVTGEYR
-506 VRNVLVNGEPL
+506 VRDVLVNGEPL

-533 DGGDGLTMFMNDEAV
+533 EGGDGLTMFMNDEAV

-580 RIVIKGGSDPEP
+580 RIVIKNGPDPEP
-592 TPLPTPEPTDEPVEE
+592 EPLPTPEPADEP
-607 PAAPGGKPL
+607 APGSGGKPL
-616 ASTGDPFGVAV
+616 ASTGDTLGAAV

-634 TVAGAVAVG
+634 AAAGAVAVS
-643 ARRKAFPSRPYG
+643 ARR
-655 ANWAQIRSHD
+655 
-665 NFGRVF
+665 
-671 KRPLS
+671 
-676 WNQESL
+676 
-682 GHDPRSRFFIGQD
+682 
-695 TRIRHG
+695 
-701 ELCHGSFFAPS
+701 
-712 RRPRAPRKRPSL
+712 
-724 ESGHPPPYKS
+724 
-734 GCFT
+734 

>member
-1 MTRPTAPHAH
+1 MEQ
-11 LITRRSFCTLSA
+11 S
-23 VALASLAL
+23 
-31 PARRAFGDEA
+31 
-41 ATAATATQP
+41 
-50 GAIVIVHTN
+50 
-59 DVHCAVDD
+59 
-67 NLGYAKL
+67 
-74 VNYAKTMRST
+74 
-84 YGADNVTLVD
+84 
-94 AGDAVQGKAMGTL
+94 
-107 TDGEYLVDIMNECG
+107 
-121 YDFAIPGNHEFDYG
+121 
-135 MAQFNTLVA
+135 
-144 RANAKYLS
+144 
-152 CNFTDLR
+152 
-159 TGNLMFDAYAMREY
+159 
-173 GTGADTKKVA
+173 DT
-183 FLGICTPESLTKSSP
+183 SP

-634 TVAGAVAVG
+634 TVAGAVAVSAG
-643 ARRKAFPSRPYG
+643 ASARR
-655 ANWAQIRSHD
+655 
-665 NFGRVF
+665 
-671 KRPLS
+671 
-676 WNQESL
+676 
-682 GHDPRSRFFIGQD
+682 
-695 TRIRHG
+695 
-701 ELCHGSFFAPS
+701 
-712 RRPRAPRKRPSL
+712 
-724 ESGHPPPYKS
+724 
-734 GCFT
+734 

>member
-1 MTRPTAPHAH
+1 MTHLPAPHR
-11 LITRRSFCTLSA
+11 ITRRSFCTLSA

-211 CEDDSGAKLYDAV
+211 CEDDSGAKLYV

-634 TVAGAVAVG
+634 TVAGAVAVSAG
-643 ARRKAFPSRPYG
+643 ASARR
-655 ANWAQIRSHD
+655 
-665 NFGRVF
+665 
-671 KRPLS
+671 
-676 WNQESL
+676 
-682 GHDPRSRFFIGQD
+682 
-695 TRIRHG
+695 
-701 ELCHGSFFAPS
+701 
-712 RRPRAPRKRPSL
+712 
-724 ESGHPPPYKS
+724 
-734 GCFT
+734 

>member
-1 MTRPTAPHAH
+1 MTRPTAPHAR

-84 YGADNVTLVD
+84 YGANNVTLVD

-107 TDGEYLVDIMNECG
+107 TNGEYLIDIMNECG

-135 MAQFNTLVA
+135 MTQFNTLVA

-173 GTGADTKKVA
+173 DTAVGKKKVA
-183 FLGICTPESLTKSSP
+183 YLGICTPESLTKSSP
-198 AHFQEGGTYRYGF
+198 AHFQEDGIYRYGF
-211 CEDDSGAKLYDAV
+211 CEDDSGTKLYDAV
-224 QRAVDQA
+224 QSAVDQA

-243 HLGQGGVTPRW
+243 HLGQDGVTPRW
-254 TSAAVAANTSGID
+254 TSTAVAANTSGID
-267 VIIDGHSHELYVQ
+267 GHSHELYAQ

-285 NGQPVLVTQ
+285 NGEPVLVTQ

-303 QVVINPATG
+303 QVVIDPANG
-312 TIAAYASDGT
+312 TIAAYASNDT

-330 NGTASIIKAWDG
+330 KGTASIVKAWDG
-342 VDADTAACIA
+342 IDADTAAFIA

-360 ITGRVI
+360 ITERVI

-378 DDYTWAVRAHE
+378 DDYTWSVRAHE

-407 GIMADI
+407 GVMADI
-413 GLVNGGGIRANIEP
+413 GFVNGGGIRANIEP
-427 GDVTYGN
+427 GDVTYGD
-434 LIDVQPFNNQLAYVD
+434 LINVQPYNNQLCYVD

-454 ILDALEVGASK
+454 ILDALEAGVAN
-465 LPEPS
+465 LPNPS
-470 GGLQHAAGL
+470 GGLQHVSGL
-479 TYTVRTD
+479 AYTVRTD

-497 FGGVAGEYR
+497 FGGVTGEYR
-506 VRNVLVNGEPL
+506 VRDVLVNGEPL

-533 DGGDGLTMFMNDEAV
+533 EGGDGLTMFMNDEAV

-569 GGEYADPDGQG
+569 GSEYADPDGQG
-580 RIVIKGGSDPEP
+580 RIVIKNGPDPEP
-592 TPLPTPEPTDEPVEE
+592 EPLPTPEPADEP
-607 PAAPGGKPL
+607 APGSGGKPL
-616 ASTGDPFGVAV
+616 ASTGDPLGTAV

-634 TVAGAVAVG
+634 AAAGAVAVS
-643 ARRKAFPSRPYG
+643 ARR
-655 ANWAQIRSHD
+655 
-665 NFGRVF
+665 
-671 KRPLS
+671 
-676 WNQESL
+676 
-682 GHDPRSRFFIGQD
+682 
-695 TRIRHG
+695 
-701 ELCHGSFFAPS
+701 
-712 RRPRAPRKRPSL
+712 
-724 ESGHPPPYKS
+724 
-734 GCFT
+734 

>member
-31 PARRAFGDEA
+31 PARHAFGDEA
-41 ATAATATQP
+41 ADAAAQP

-107 TDGEYLVDIMNECG
+107 TNGEYLIDVMNECG

-135 MAQFNTLVA
+135 MTQFNTLVA

-173 GTGADTKKVA
+173 DTAVGKRKVA
-183 FLGICTPESLTKSSP
+183 YLGICTPESLTKSSP
-198 AHFQEGGTYRYGF
+198 AHFQEDGIYRYGF
-211 CEDDSGAKLYDAV
+211 CEDDSGTKLYDAV
-224 QRAVDQA
+224 QSAVDQA

-243 HLGQGGVTPRW
+243 HLGQDGVTPRW
-254 TSAAVAANTSGID
+254 TSTSVAANTSGID
-267 VIIDGHSHELYVQ
+267 VVIDGHSHELYAQ

-285 NGQPVLVTQ
+285 NGEPVLVTQ

-303 QVVINPATG
+303 QVVIDPANG
-312 TIAAYASDGT
+312 TIAAYASNDT

-330 NGTASIIKAWDG
+330 KGTASIVKAWDSI
-342 VDADTAACIA
+342 DADTAAFIA

-360 ITGRVI
+360 ITERVI

-407 GIMADI
+407 GVMADI
-413 GLVNGGGIRANIEP
+413 GFVNGGGIRANIEP
-427 GDVTYGN
+427 GDVTYGD
-434 LIDVQPFNNQLAYVD
+434 LINVQPYNNQLCYVD

-454 ILDALEVGASK
+454 ILDALEAGVAN
-465 LPEPS
+465 LPNPS
-470 GGLQHAAGL
+470 GGLQHVSGL
-479 TYTVRTD
+479 AYTVRTD

-497 FGGVAGEYR
+497 FGGVTGEYR
-506 VRNVLVNGEPL
+506 VRDVLVNGEPL

-533 DGGDGLTMFMNDEAV
+533 EGGDGLTMFMNDEAV

-569 GGEYADPDGQG
+569 GGEYASPTGQG
-580 RIVIKGGSDPEP
+580 RIAIKDGPDPEP
-592 TPLPTPEPTDEPVEE
+592 EPEPLPTPEPADEP
-607 PAAPGGKPL
+607 APGSDGKPL
-616 ASTGDPFGVAV
+616 ASTGDPLGAAV

-634 TVAGAVAVG
+634 AAAGAVAVSAG
-643 ARRKAFPSRPYG
+643 AGTRR
-655 ANWAQIRSHD
+655 
-665 NFGRVF
+665 
-671 KRPLS
+671 
-676 WNQESL
+676 
-682 GHDPRSRFFIGQD
+682 
-695 TRIRHG
+695 
-701 ELCHGSFFAPS
+701 
-712 RRPRAPRKRPSL
+712 
-724 ESGHPPPYKS
+724 
-734 GCFT
+734 

>member
-1 MTRPTAPHAH
+1 MTRPTAPHAR

-84 YGADNVTLVD
+84 YGANNVTLVD

-107 TDGEYLVDIMNECG
+107 TNGEYLIDIMNECG

-135 MAQFNTLVA
+135 MTQFNTLVA

-173 GTGADTKKVA
+173 DTAVGKKKVA
-183 FLGICTPESLTKSSP
+183 YLGICTPESLTKSSP
-198 AHFQEGGTYRYGF
+198 AHFQEDGIYRYGF
-211 CEDDSGAKLYDAV
+211 CEDDSGTKLYDAV
-224 QRAVDQA
+224 QSAVDQA
-231 RADGADYVVALA
+231 RTDGADYVVALV
-243 HLGQGGVTPRW
+243 HLGQDGVTPRW
-254 TSAAVAANTSGID
+254 TSTSVAANTSGID
-267 VIIDGHSHELYVQ
+267 VVIDGHSHELYAQ

-285 NGQPVLVTQ
+285 NGEPVLVTQ

-303 QVVINPATG
+303 QVVIDPANG
-312 TIAAYASDGT
+312 TIAAYASNDT

-330 NGTASIIKAWDG
+330 KGTASIVKAWDG
-342 VDADTAACIA
+342 IDADTAAFIA

-360 ITGRVI
+360 ITERVI

-378 DDYTWAVRAHE
+378 DDYTWSVRAHE

-407 GIMADI
+407 GVMADI
-413 GLVNGGGIRANIEP
+413 GFVNGGGIRANIEP
-427 GDVTYGN
+427 GDVTYGD
-434 LIDVQPFNNQLAYVD
+434 LINVQPYNNQLCYVD

-454 ILDALEVGASK
+454 ILDALEAGVAN
-465 LPEPS
+465 LPNPS
-470 GGLQHAAGL
+470 GGLQHVSGL
-479 TYTVRTD
+479 AYTVRTD

-497 FGGVAGEYR
+497 FGGVTGEYR
-506 VRNVLVNGEPL
+506 VRDVLVNGEPL

-533 DGGDGLTMFMNDEAV
+533 EGGDGLTMFMNDEAV

-569 GGEYADPDGQG
+569 GSEYADPDGHG
-580 RIVIKGGSDPEP
+580 RIVIKNGPDPEP
-592 TPLPTPEPTDEPVEE
+592 EPLPTPEPADEP
-607 PAAPGGKPL
+607 APGSDGKPL
-616 ASTGDPFGVAV
+616 ASTGDPLGAAVA
-627 VGAAAVA
+627 GAAAVA
-634 TVAGAVAVG
+634 AAAGAVAVSAG
-643 ARRKAFPSRPYG
+643 ARRFLPGHAGKIGRKSAAMTISDG
-655 ANWAQIRSHD
+655 LSSDLSCGIRRVS
-665 NFGRVF
+665 NISPGR
-671 KRPLS
+671 
-676 WNQESL
+676 
-682 GHDPRSRFFIGQD
+682 
-695 TRIRHG
+695 
-701 ELCHGSFFAPS
+701 
-712 RRPRAPRKRPSL
+712 
-724 ESGHPPPYKS
+724 
-734 GCFT
+734 CFS

>member
-1 MTRPTAPHAH
+1 MTHLPAPHR
-11 LITRRSFCTLSA
+11 ITRRSFCTLSA

-312 TIAAYASDGT
+312 TIAAYASD
-322 ETVTASTT
+322 
-330 NGTASIIKAWDG
+330 GTASIIKAWDG

-634 TVAGAVAVG
+634 TVAGAVAVSAG
-643 ARRKAFPSRPYG
+643 ASARR
-655 ANWAQIRSHD
+655 
-665 NFGRVF
+665 
-671 KRPLS
+671 
-676 WNQESL
+676 
-682 GHDPRSRFFIGQD
+682 
-695 TRIRHG
+695 
-701 ELCHGSFFAPS
+701 
-712 RRPRAPRKRPSL
+712 
-724 ESGHPPPYKS
+724 
-734 GCFT
+734 

>member
-1 MTRPTAPHAH
+1 MTHLPAPHR
-11 LITRRSFCTLSA
+11 ITRRSFCTLSA

-67 NLGYAKL
+67 NLGYVKL

-107 TDGEYLVDIMNECG
+107 TNGEYLIDVMNECG

-135 MAQFNTLVA
+135 MTQFNTLVA

-173 GTGADTKKVA
+173 DTAVGKRKVA
-183 FLGICTPESLTKSSP
+183 YLGICTPESLTKSSP
-198 AHFQEGGTYRYGF
+198 AHFQEDGIYRYGF
-211 CEDDSGAKLYDAV
+211 CEDDSGTKLYDAV
-224 QRAVDQA
+224 QSAVDQA

-243 HLGQGGVTPRW
+243 HLGQDGVTPRW
-254 TSAAVAANTSGID
+254 TSTSVAANTSGID
-267 VIIDGHSHELYVQ
+267 VVIDGHSHELYAQ

-285 NGQPVLVTQ
+285 NGEPVLVTQ

-303 QVVINPATG
+303 QVVIDPANG
-312 TIAAYASDGT
+312 TIAAYASNDT
-322 ETVTASTT
+322 ETVTASTAK
-330 NGTASIIKAWDG
+330 GTASIVKAWDG
-342 VDADTAACIA
+342 IDADTAAFIA

-360 ITGRVI
+360 ITERVI

-407 GIMADI
+407 GVMADI
-413 GLVNGGGIRANIEP
+413 GFVNGGGIRANIEP
-427 GDVTYGN
+427 GDVTYGD
-434 LIDVQPFNNQLAYVD
+434 LINVQPYNNQLCYVD

-454 ILDALEVGASK
+454 ILDALEAGVAN
-465 LPEPS
+465 LPNPS
-470 GGLQHAAGL
+470 GGLQHVSGL
-479 TYTVRTD
+479 AYTVRTD

-497 FGGVAGEYR
+497 FGGVTGEYR
-506 VRNVLVNGEPL
+506 VRDVLVNGEPL

-533 DGGDGLTMFMNDEAV
+533 EGGDGLTMFMNDEAV

-580 RIVIKGGSDPEP
+580 RIVIKNGPDPEP
-592 TPLPTPEPTDEPVEE
+592 EPLPTPEPADEP
-607 PAAPGGKPL
+607 APGSGGKPL
-616 ASTGDPFGVAV
+616 ASTGDPLGTAV

-634 TVAGAVAVG
+634 AAAGAVAVSAG
-643 ARRKAFPSRPYG
+643 AGTRR
-655 ANWAQIRSHD
+655 
-665 NFGRVF
+665 
-671 KRPLS
+671 
-676 WNQESL
+676 
-682 GHDPRSRFFIGQD
+682 
-695 TRIRHG
+695 
-701 ELCHGSFFAPS
+701 
-712 RRPRAPRKRPSL
+712 
-724 ESGHPPPYKS
+724 
-734 GCFT
+734 

>member
-1 MTRPTAPHAH
+1 MTHLPAPHR
-11 LITRRSFCTLSA
+11 ITRRSFCTLSA

-107 TDGEYLVDIMNECG
+107 TNGEYLIDVMNECG

-135 MAQFNTLVA
+135 MTQFNTLVA

-173 GTGADTKKVA
+173 DTAVGKRKVA
-183 FLGICTPESLTKSSP
+183 YLGICTPESLTKSSP
-198 AHFQEGGTYRYGF
+198 AHFQEDGIYRYGF
-211 CEDDSGAKLYDAV
+211 CEDDSGTKLYDAV
-224 QRAVDQA
+224 QSAVDQA

-243 HLGQGGVTPRW
+243 HLGQDGVTPRW
-254 TSAAVAANTSGID
+254 TSTSVAANTSGID
-267 VIIDGHSHELYVQ
+267 VVIDGHSHELYAQ

-285 NGQPVLVTQ
+285 NGEPVLVTQ

-303 QVVINPATG
+303 QVVIDPANG
-312 TIAAYASDGT
+312 TIAAYASNDT
-322 ETVTASTT
+322 ETVTASTAK
-330 NGTASIIKAWDG
+330 GTASIVKAWDG
-342 VDADTAACIA
+342 IDADTAAFIA

-360 ITGRVI
+360 ITERVI

-407 GIMADI
+407 GVMADI
-413 GLVNGGGIRANIEP
+413 GFVNGGGIRANIEP
-427 GDVTYGN
+427 GDVTYGD
-434 LIDVQPFNNQLAYVD
+434 LINVQPYNNQLCYVD

-454 ILDALEVGASK
+454 ILDALEAGVAN
-465 LPEPS
+465 LPNPS
-470 GGLQHAAGL
+470 GGLQHVSGL
-479 TYTVRTD
+479 AYTVRTD

-497 FGGVAGEYR
+497 FGGVTGEYR
-506 VRNVLVNGEPL
+506 VRDVLVNGEPL
-517 DVNRRYK
+517 DANRRYK

-533 DGGDGLTMFMNDEAV
+533 EGGDGLTMFMNDEAV

-580 RIVIKGGSDPEP
+580 RIVIKNGPDPEP
-592 TPLPTPEPTDEPVEE
+592 EPLPTPEPADEP
-607 PAAPGGKPL
+607 APGSGGKPL
-616 ASTGDPFGVAV
+616 ASTGDPLGTAV

-634 TVAGAVAVG
+634 AAAGAVAVSAG
-643 ARRKAFPSRPYG
+643 AGTRR
-655 ANWAQIRSHD
+655 
-665 NFGRVF
+665 
-671 KRPLS
+671 
-676 WNQESL
+676 
-682 GHDPRSRFFIGQD
+682 
-695 TRIRHG
+695 
-701 ELCHGSFFAPS
+701 
-712 RRPRAPRKRPSL
+712 
-724 ESGHPPPYKS
+724 
-734 GCFT
+734 

>member
-1 MTRPTAPHAH
+1 MTRPTAPHAR

-84 YGADNVTLVD
+84 YGANNVTLVD

-107 TDGEYLVDIMNECG
+107 TNGEYLIDIMNECG

-135 MAQFNTLVA
+135 MTQFNTLVA

-173 GTGADTKKVA
+173 DTAVGKKKVA
-183 FLGICTPESLTKSSP
+183 YLGICTPESLTKSSP
-198 AHFQEGGTYRYGF
+198 AHFQEDGIYRYGF
-211 CEDDSGAKLYDAV
+211 CEDDSGTKLYDAV
-224 QRAVDQA
+224 QSAVDQA

-243 HLGQGGVTPRW
+243 HLGQDGVTPRW
-254 TSAAVAANTSGID
+254 TSTAVAANTSGID
-267 VIIDGHSHELYVQ
+267 VVIDGHSHELYAQ

-285 NGQPVLVTQ
+285 NGEPVLVTQ

-303 QVVINPATG
+303 QVVIDPANG
-312 TIAAYASDGT
+312 TIAAYASNDT

-330 NGTASIIKAWDG
+330 KGTASIVKAWDG
-342 VDADTAACIA
+342 IDADTAAFIA

-360 ITGRVI
+360 ITERVI

-407 GIMADI
+407 GVMADI
-413 GLVNGGGIRANIEP
+413 GFVNGGGIRANIEP
-427 GDVTYGN
+427 GDVTYGD
-434 LIDVQPFNNQLAYVD
+434 LINVQPYNNQLCYVD

-454 ILDALEVGASK
+454 ILDALEAGVAN
-465 LPEPS
+465 LPNPS
-470 GGLQHAAGL
+470 GGLQHVSGL
-479 TYTVRTD
+479 AYTVRTD

-497 FGGVAGEYR
+497 FGGVTGEYR
-506 VRNVLVNGEPL
+506 VRDVLVNGEPL

-533 DGGDGLTMFMNDEAV
+533 EGGDGLTMFMNDEAV

-569 GGEYADPDGQG
+569 GSEYADPDGQG

-592 TPLPTPEPTDEPVEE
+592 EPLPTPEPDRRARPGFRRQ
-607 PAAPGGKPL
+607 AARQHGR
-616 ASTGDPFGVAV
+616 S
-627 VGAAAVA
+627 VGSCSRWSRR
-634 TVAGAVAVG
+634 GRRSRRSR
-643 ARRKAFPSRPYG
+643 RRK
-655 ANWAQIRSHD
+655 
-665 NFGRVF
+665 
-671 KRPLS
+671 
-676 WNQESL
+676 
-682 GHDPRSRFFIGQD
+682 
-695 TRIRHG
+695 
-701 ELCHGSFFAPS
+701 
-712 RRPRAPRKRPSL
+712 RRR
-724 ESGHPPPYKS
+724 
-734 GCFT
+734 